1 MKDLIIQ
8 VNATK
13 QVAEDSWQVKT
24 PSLIVTEETTMGQ
37 ILKWIESV
45 KCFNGAITEAK
56 IIIPE
61 KSVEPLRF

>member
-1 MKDLIIQ
+1 MKDIIIQ
-8 VNATK
+8 VKATK
-13 QVAEDSWQVKT
+13 QTSEDSWEVKT

-45 KCFNGAITEAK
+45 KCCNGAITEAK

-61 KSVEPLRF
+61 KSIEPLNF